1 MKSIL
6 IGALSLSLLGGG
18 SALAQPSYPDRD
30 RPGVGDLG
38 PAYDYRPGGPRW
50 SRGDR
55 LPGEY
60 RQDRYVV
67 RDWRNR
73 GLRQPPRGHRWYRY
87 GDGNYF
93 LVNIATGLIFDTV
106 YRDDRDQRWRQG
118 YSRPYTYNDDLYY
131 RECRNESDPGG
142 ALIGALIGGL
152 IGNSVGDDGNRA
164 GATIAGVIIG
174 GVIGNAMSKDLDCDD
189 RSYAYRSYYNGFN
202 SGRPGARY
210 GWTNPRTSRRGD
222 VVVDNYYTDRYGF
235 RCANFT
241 QTVYFQ
247 GRPRVT
253 RGRACRQP
261 DGAWAVLD

>member
-1 MKSIL
+1 MGLLSLAIWTP
-6 IGALSLSLLGGG
+6 IAFGALLLAFG
-18 SALAQPSYPDRD
+18 SDKHAGA
-30 RPGVGDLG
+30 V
-38 PAYDYRPGGPRW
+38 RW
-50 SRGDR
+50 
-55 LPGEY
+55 L
-60 RQDRYVV
+60 
-67 RDWRNR
+67 
-73 GLRQPPRGHRWYRY
+73 
-87 GDGNYF
+87 
-93 LVNIATGLIFDTV
+93 
-106 YRDDRDQRWRQG
+106 
-118 YSRPYTYNDDLYY
+118 
-131 RECRNESDPGG
+131 